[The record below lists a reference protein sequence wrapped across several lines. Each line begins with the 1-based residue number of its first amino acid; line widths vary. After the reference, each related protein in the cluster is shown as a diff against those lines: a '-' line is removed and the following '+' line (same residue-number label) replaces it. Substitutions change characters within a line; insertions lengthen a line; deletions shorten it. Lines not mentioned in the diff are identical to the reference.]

1 MKKFLLLIITITII
15 LLIGCGAEPVNKKQE
30 TNDAYYIQD
39 KLDFGFYVDKETCVE
54 YILFHGSYKGGITPR
69 LNADGTLKLNKI
81 CLKDE
86 VN

>member
-1 MKKFLLLIITITII
+1 MKKISLLIITII
-15 LLIGCGAEPVNKKQE
+15 LLTGCGAEPINKKHE

-39 KLDFGFYVDKETCVE
+39 KHDFDFSVDKETCVE
-54 YILFHGSYKGGITPR
+54 YIIFNGGYKGGITPR